1 LDRKE
6 VNILDDLISTV
17 LNIYEVIKSN
27 FPVIVDI
34 VSTFGV
40 GFSIYLGIKSL
51 KSQKNNKRLDLKPY
65 LNIITDNSKENK
77 SVPNNHIPKI
87 HIVTKNYSE
96 KYDENSD
103 FIYYPI
109 FINNIGVGNAIKI
122 RVDKIYL
129 EHESKKYHLETLP
142 KKELFDYVDLNNE
155 RAFTLAHPYETP
167 IIVNDFERYVIV
179 FLFEDMVGN
188 QYKQTIKYPTILTK
202 DHSIYKGSFYGGWGS
217 IEVTTKPPL
226 LD

>member
-1 LDRKE
+1 
-6 VNILDDLISTV
+6 LDDLISTV
-17 LNIYEVIKSN
+17 LNIYEVIKPN

-40 GFSIYLGIKSL
+40 LFSIYLGIKSFNA
-51 KSQKNNKRLDLKPY
+51 QKNNKRLDLKPY
-65 LNIITDNSKENK
+65 LNIIIDNSKGNK

-87 HIVTKNYSE
+87 HIVTKNYSK

-103 FIYYPI
+103 FIYYPV
-109 FINNIGVGNAIKI
+109 FMNNIGVGNAIKI